1 MQIKLGEIIRELRKR
16 DGRKQ
21 EDLAVALGVTN
32 QAVSRWEA
40 NGGYPDI
47 EMLPAIANYFHI
59 TIDELFGYGNDRQIK
74 LQSYIDQA
82 DQMAISTVDQGK
94 VLNCEDTE
102 RRVEFLRKAISEFPS
117 EWQLQCRLADALVT
131 MGYEKYKPR
140 AIAPEGCG
148 YIRNDTE
155 NNAQNGCW
163 QEAISLYKAVLKQDI
178 DDDSRT
184 KAIRTI
190 LLLYSYM
197 GDFENAERTAL
208 SQPPMEICREL
219 LLASAAE
226 DEKGDEYR
234 GEAMLILLHELYM
247 VMVSSVKKKPSLAH
261 SQAGH
266 DTLLALTRLYERIFD
281 DGNCGW
287 FHNDM
292 CNLYLECSSAAV
304 ELKDSERALH
314 YFENALDHFI
324 KFDYFMKSDY
334 FTKSKPAGGIFQLT
348 APLVCNVNLKNCFKG
363 IVIVDREDLEDHMQA
378 FPAECVEAIRNNP
391 RYASIFAE

>member
-1 MQIKLGEIIRELRKR
+1 MQIKLGEKIKELRKR

-21 EDLAVALGVTN
+21 EDLAAALGVTN

-59 TIDELFGYGNDRQIK
+59 TIDELFGYDNDRQIK
-74 LQSYIDQA
+74 LQSYMDQA
-82 DQMAISTVDQGK
+82 DQMAIRTVDQGK

-102 RRVEFLRKAISEFPS
+102 RRVEFLREAISEFPS

-131 MGYEKYKPR
+131 MGSEKYKPR
-140 AIAPEGCG
+140 AIAPEGCE

-155 NNAQNGCW
+155 NNAQNECW
-163 QEAISLYKAVLKQDI
+163 KEAISLYKEVLKQDI
-178 DDDSRT
+178 DDDHHTR
-184 KAIRTI
+184 AIRTI

-208 SQPPMEICREL
+208 SQSPMEISREL
-219 LLASAAE
+219 LLASVAE

-247 VMVSSVKKKPSLAH
+247 VIVSSVKKKHSLAQ
-261 SQAGH
+261 QAGH
-266 DTLLALTRLYERIFD
+266 DTLLAVTRLYESIFD
-281 DGNCGW
+281 DGNCGG

-304 ELKDSERALH
+304 ELNDSERALH
-314 YFENALDHFI
+314 YFESALDHFI
-324 KFDYFMKSDY
+324 QFDHFI
-334 FTKSKPAGGIFQLT
+334 KSKPVGGIFQLT
-348 APLVCNVNLKNCFKG
+348 APLVSKVKNLKNCFKS
-363 IVIVDREDLEDHMQA
+363 IVLVDREDFEDHMQA
-378 FPAECVEAIRNNP
+378 FPAECVEAIKNNP